1 MKGPAPKCMCFT
13 SAYLIRNN
21 ELNNLPFT
29 SVNLGATILL
39 GLFESAVV
47 TLPALA
53 AVTLGVGVASN

>member
-1 MKGPAPKCMCFT
+1 MCFT
-13 SAYLIRNN
+13 SAYHIRNN
-21 ELNNLPFT
+21 ELNNLPLT
-29 SVNLGATILL
+29 SANLGATTLL